1 MLFWL
6 IKSVHLLAA
15 IAFFGTLFYQ
25 LLIMPAALRGLS
37 DTQRQAAELALA
49 ARTRQLLHWVVG
61 LLYGAGFYLAWHYR
75 SLLGA
80 APEVLAGLLLWLK
93 IGLALSIVVHYGA
106 LAWLRRSGQMTARR
120 EARLL
125 YAVLAQ
131 MVLIV
136 LLAKGL
142 FVFA

>member
-1 MLFWL
+1 M
-6 IKSVHLLAA
+6 
-15 IAFFGTLFYQ
+15 
-25 LLIMPAALRGLS
+25 
-37 DTQRQAAELALA
+37 
-49 ARTRQLLHWVVG
+49 
-61 LLYGAGFYLAWHYR
+61 
-75 SLLGA
+75 
-80 APEVLAGLLLWLK
+80 LAGLLLWLK

>member
-37 DTQRQAAELALA
+37 DTQRQTAELALA

-80 APEVLAGLLLWLK
+80 APEVLA
-93 IGLALSIVVHYGA
+93 
-106 LAWLRRSGQMTARR
+106 RRPCCAAG
-120 EARLL
+120 
-125 YAVLAQ
+125 
-131 MVLIV
+131 
-136 LLAKGL
+136 
-142 FVFA
+142 